1 MSGVTFSSNLMHEV
15 MQLGLCLVFLGFA
28 VVSHVAQSAE
38 TSFPPKKDALA
49 IQPANTGT
57 YRLPAYR
64 TNTEIGF
71 GWPKHTASTRSGFS
85 TSPQSFLLA
94 KPERNDD
101 WSVSIQRQDPATMN
115 CSSISPDPCLN
126 SLEQAVDM
134 ESQHDS
140 LWFILSKPVDF

>member
-38 TSFPPKKDALA
+38 ASFPLKKDALA

-57 YRLPAYR
+57 YRFHAYR
-64 TNTEIGF
+64 IYTKLEL
-71 GWPKHTASTRSGFS
+71 GWPKRTVSTRPGFS
-85 TSPQSFLLA
+85 TSPQSLLLA
-94 KPERNDD
+94 KPQRD
-101 WSVSIQRQDPATMN
+101 WSIAIQRQDPANLN
-115 CSSISPDPCLN
+115 CSSISPDQCLN
-126 SLEQAVDM
+126 SLERAVDM